1 MSQTRP
7 KRAVCVRERER
18 EGGRG
23 REREVMNLN
32 AATSEIDIHLLQL
45 LAEGPSDLVPLQW
58 FSTTAHTNIH
68 TPIYRFIH

>member
-1 MSQTRP
+1 M
-7 KRAVCVRERER
+7 CERER
-18 EGGRG
+18 KGGGEGE